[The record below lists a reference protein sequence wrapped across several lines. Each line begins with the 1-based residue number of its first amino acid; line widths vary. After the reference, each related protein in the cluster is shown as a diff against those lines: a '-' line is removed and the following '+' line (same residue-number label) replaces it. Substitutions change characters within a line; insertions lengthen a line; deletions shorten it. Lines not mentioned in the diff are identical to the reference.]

1 MFALQLYSITLTPFA
16 CLCSS
21 ASDRGRFSYFGG
33 RGGPLWQRISYKL
46 PTPAASSTPPTQAG
60 HPASDGSLEA
70 GGQSDPSSHPNPP
83 LAESETQP
91 DTSHQTDML
100 QQLQGCDSRQNLTP
114 SQHHEHHNHD
124 SLSCQSDLKHGTLTV
139 EDVDHHTLQ
148 HQISVWDYLK
158 HQLQLHKLE
167 ITDETAQQLPFDF
180 WGGFVGYLG
189 YELKAEC
196 GGENAHEAPTPD
208 AAMFLADRYVSALN
222 EFIVLLHLHSCINF
236 CIEHALQSVHN

>member
-1 MFALQLYSITLTPFA
+1 MIATSAPQPYLADTFPF
-16 CLCSS
+16 LCSS

-46 PTPAASSTPPTQAG
+46 PAPAATSNPPTQAG
-60 HPASDGSLEA
+60 HPASAGSFKV
-70 GGQSDPSSHPNPP
+70 GGQSDPSANPIPP
-83 LAESETQP
+83 LTAPGAQP
-91 DTSHQTDML
+91 ETSHQTDML
-100 QQLQGCDSRQNLTP
+100 QQPHECNSYQHSAP
-114 SQHHEHHNHD
+114 SQRPGHDRHD
-124 SLSCQSDLKHGTLTV
+124 SLSCQSDWKHGTLTV

-148 HQISVWDYLK
+148 HQVSVWDYLQ

-196 GGENAHEAPTPD
+196 GGENAHQAPTPD
-208 AAMFLADRYVSALN
+208 AAMFLADRYFLALN
-222 EFIVLLHLHSCINF
+222 PR
-236 CIEHALQSVHN
+236 